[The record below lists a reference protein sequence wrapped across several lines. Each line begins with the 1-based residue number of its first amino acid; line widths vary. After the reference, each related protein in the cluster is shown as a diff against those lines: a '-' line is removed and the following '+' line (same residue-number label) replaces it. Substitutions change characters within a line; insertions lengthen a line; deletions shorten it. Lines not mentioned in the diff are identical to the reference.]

1 MRSKRRNVLTMLG
14 LAAAR
19 APALATDDMALTEF
33 DGERISLRQQKYDP
47 ERMGIALERLGAEVR
62 KGYGGCSISRFHIG
76 SELIGDGW
84 LTQTL
89 TIDVE
94 VAHPDK
100 PELWANPEASCID
113 QCEV

>member
-1 MRSKRRNVLTMLG
+1 MAKRRNILTVLG

-19 APALATDDMALTEF
+19 APTIATDDMARTDF
-33 DGERISLRQQKYDP
+33 DGERISLRQQLYDP
-47 ERMGIALERLGAEVR
+47 ERMGVALERLGREVR
-62 KGYGGCSISRFHIG
+62 KGYNGCSISRFHVG

-94 VAHPDK
+94 VMHPDK
-100 PELWANPEASCID
+100 PERWRNPDRSCINSA
-113 QCEV
+113 EV